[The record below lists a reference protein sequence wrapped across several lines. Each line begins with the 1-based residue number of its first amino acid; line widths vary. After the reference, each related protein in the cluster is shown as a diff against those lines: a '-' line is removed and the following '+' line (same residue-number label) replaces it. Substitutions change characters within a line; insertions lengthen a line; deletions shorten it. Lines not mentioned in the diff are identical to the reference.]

1 VTTRDIALLKSRLA
15 PARVSSGPSV
25 LDLHSR
31 DESYLPPC
39 RPEVVIWPR
48 CTEDVAAV
56 VQLAAARRWA
66 VTPWCAGTS
75 LEGNPIPLRGG
86 IVLDF
91 AEMNRILEVRAGD
104 LQADVEPGVGYR
116 DLNEHLRHLGL
127 FFPPDPGAS
136 ACIGGMIGNNAAGIR
151 TVAYGATRDGVL
163 ALEVV
168 TGAGDVLRLGGRGA
182 RMGPGYDLVRL
193 LVGSEGTLGIVT
205 RATLR
210 LRGLPPE
217 HLTAMA
223 VFPSIRGA
231 CEAVSETMRRGVDPA
246 ACELLDG
253 GVAAEINRDRG
264 AGLPEQPM
272 LFLELHDLGRPA
284 LESRWEVLEEILRR
298 HGAQAVERGI
308 GPEERARVWAARHGA
323 LESIRRNHPGKAF
336 LQVDACVPVSRFPE
350 LAEAARRALDDE
362 GATGFIAGHAGD
374 GNLHVALLVD
384 RADPA
389 SFPPAQRVNEA
400 VVARALAMGGTC
412 AGEHGVGAAKLPYMD
427 AEHGAALEVMRRVK
441 AALDPR
447 GILNPGKVLP
457 D

>member
-1 VTTRDIALLKSRLA
+1 MHFARVTKDDIAQLKNLVA
-15 PARVSSGPSV
+15 PARVSAGPSV

-39 RPEVVIWPR
+39 RPEVVVWPR
-48 CTEDVAAV
+48 CTDDVAAV
-56 VQLAAARRWA
+56 VELAAGRRWA

-75 LEGNPIPLRGG
+75 LEGNPIPLHGG

-91 AEMNRILEVRAGD
+91 AEMNRILEVRAAD
-104 LQADVEPGVGYR
+104 LQADVEPGVVYR
-116 DLNEHLRHLGL
+116 DLNDHLRHLGL

-151 TVAYGATRDGVL
+151 TVAYGATRDCVL

-168 TGAGDVLRLGGRGA
+168 TGRGDVLRLGGRSA
-182 RMGPGYDLVRL
+182 RFAPGYDLVRL

-223 VFPSIRGA
+223 VFPSIRRA

-246 ACELLDG
+246 ACELLDA
-253 GVAAEINRDRG
+253 GVAAEINRDVGRDRG

-284 LESRWEVLEEILRR
+284 LASRWEVLEGILRR
-298 HGAQAVERGI
+298 HGAEAVERGI
-308 GPEERARVWAARHGA
+308 GP
-323 LESIRRNHPGKAF
+323 
-336 LQVDACVPVSRFPE
+336 D
-350 LAEAARRALDDE
+350 
-362 GATGFIAGHAGD
+362 
-374 GNLHVALLVD
+374 
-384 RADPA
+384 
-389 SFPPAQRVNEA
+389 
-400 VVARALAMGGTC
+400 
-412 AGEHGVGAAKLPYMD
+412 
-427 AEHGAALEVMRRVK
+427 
-441 AALDPR
+441 
-447 GILNPGKVLP
+447 
-457 D
+457 